1 MALVLDKHESQDES
15 QPAADLMASA
25 LLFCVVDDD
34 DDVVVIAVAVAVAIA
49 LST

>member
-34 DDVVVIAVAVAVAIA
+34 VVVIAVAVAIA